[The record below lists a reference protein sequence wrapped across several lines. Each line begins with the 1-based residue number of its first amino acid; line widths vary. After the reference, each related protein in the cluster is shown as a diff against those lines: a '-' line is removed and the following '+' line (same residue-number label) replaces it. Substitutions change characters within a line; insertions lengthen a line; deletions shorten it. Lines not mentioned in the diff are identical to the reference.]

1 MQHIHQNPF
10 LSKSESI
17 ILDARSILGRHGL
30 KGSVAELLQW
40 LVLGSERVCDTIYL
54 GGRGSPVLLGLARSA
69 LDWDEVLSVPF
80 GHDAVSSRWPQA
92 ACGLVGILS
101 YDDVARLSYRESCD
115 VLREFRPDTSKIWAV
130 SAGLQIDAGR
140 QAIVGAWPSHLHA
153 ASLARI
159 DDLLDRA
166 IAHAACDSGEKNL
179 PNDWADWQPA
189 CSSLEADDAYLERV
203 TRVIELIRDGRFYQ
217 LNLLRFFELSGCA
230 PHGWPG
236 NRIEKVGGSW
246 SAMIDVE
253 EGVRVTSLSPEQFV
267 SISGERI
274 ETFPVKGTI
283 ARDVDPLKDAA
294 NARKLLESAKDLAE
308 LHMIVD
314 LMRNDFHRIC
324 QRGSVVVPI
333 AHEVRSHAN
342 VHHLHAH
349 VTGKLMPGIDL
360 AGLIGAVCPAGS
372 ITGAPKLEVMKSIRG
387 FEGRARGYHM
397 GHAIH
402 WRFNGSFDSSVLIRT
417 IVSKSNGT
425 FELAVGS
432 GIVVHSDPVAEM
444 AEITA
449 KARVATS
456 PVMRLN

>member
-1 MQHIHQNPF
+1 MQHIHQNPS
-10 LSKSESI
+10 LSKIQASR
-17 ILDARSILGRHGL
+17 LDARSILDRHGL
-30 KGSVAELLQW
+30 KGSVSELLQW
-40 LVLGSERVCDTIYL
+40 LVLGSEQVCDTIYL
-54 GGRGSPVLLGLARSA
+54 GGRGSPVLLGLGRSA
-69 LDWDEVLSVPF
+69 LDWDDVLAAQF

-101 YDDVARLSYRESCD
+101 YDDLARLSYRESSE
-115 VLREFRPDTSKIWAV
+115 VQREFKPGLSRVWAV
-130 SAGLQIDAGR
+130 TAGLQVDAGR
-140 QAIVGAWPSHLHA
+140 QVIHGAWPSHQRA

-166 IAHAACDSGEKNL
+166 VAHAIGDSGRKNL
-179 PNDWADWQPA
+179 PRDWADWEPA
-189 CSSLEADDAYLERV
+189 CSAEVTDDAYLEQAAK
-203 TRVIELIRDGRFYQ
+203 VIELIRDGRFYQ
-217 LNLLRFFELSGCA
+217 LNLLRFFELSGSV
-230 PHGWPG
+230 PQGWPG

-246 SAMIDVE
+246 SAMIDID

-283 ARDVDPLKDAA
+283 TRDADPHRDAA

-324 QRGSVVVPI
+324 ERGSVAVPV
-333 AHEVRSHAN
+333 AQEVRSHAN

-349 VTGKLMPGIDL
+349 VTGKLKQGIDL
-360 AGLIGAVCPAGS
+360 AGLLGAVCPAGS
-372 ITGAPKLEVMKSIRG
+372 ITGAPKLEVIKSISG
-387 FEGRARGYHM
+387 LEGRTRGYHM
-397 GHAIH
+397 GHVFR
-402 WRFNGSFDSSVLIRT
+402 WRFDGFFDSSVLIRT
-417 IVSKSNGT
+417 MVSKSNGT

-432 GIVVHSDPVAEM
+432 GIVVHSDPAAEL

-456 PVMRLN
+456 PVKRLN